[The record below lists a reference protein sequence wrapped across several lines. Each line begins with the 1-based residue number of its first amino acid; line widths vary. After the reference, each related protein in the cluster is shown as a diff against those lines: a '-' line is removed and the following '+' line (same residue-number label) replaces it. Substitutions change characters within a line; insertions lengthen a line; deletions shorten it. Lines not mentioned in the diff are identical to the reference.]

1 MLAVTA
7 WVCLEMT
14 SHLGC
19 STEQWSQLD
28 LPCCL
33 LQNYPQSPWNT
44 LLMFLICS
52 ISPRRNYLI
61 KVEDLQARIRKLD
74 KPGVVGE
81 HWGSIHFL
89 ETIYHQDLPPKDSKL
104 PHTVMCTCY
113 YQRQAEPP
121 EMKWWGSRTMPWRLW
136 CDDVI
141 NKVLLGRNSKSTQ
154 LHRNMQT
161 STVLLITDSP
171 MATAMLTGG
180 KTFRIGS
187 SQLSPCP

>member
-1 MLAVTA
+1 
-7 WVCLEMT
+7 MT

-19 STEQWSQLD
+19 STEQWSQVRSPL
-28 LPCCL
+28 LPTSEL
-33 LQNYPQSPWNT
+33 PSKSLEHPFNVPNLFNIPKKKLPYKS
-44 LLMFLICS
+44 
-52 ISPRRNYLI
+52 RRLASTYE
-61 KVEDLQARIRKLD
+61 KTVD
-74 KPGVVGE
+74 KPGAVGE
-81 HWGSIHFL
+81 HWGNIHAYFL

-171 MATAMLTGG
+171 MATATLTGG